1 MEFDSLNLS
10 ESVLKGIYSHG
21 FEKPSDIQA
30 RAIPVMIEG
39 KDLIAQAQSGTGKTG
54 TFSIGIL
61 QLVDTSIPRMQA
73 LVVSPTRE
81 LADQTFSVITSI
93 GKHTDINV
101 HKSVGG
107 EPVRED
113 INRLRDTEKPVHVTA
128 GTPGRV
134 IQMLEKNH
142 MDVSALKI
150 MVVDEADEMLKIGFR
165 DQLCRIFQFIPETTQ
180 VAIFSATM
188 PPEAM
193 DISKKFM
200 RDPVSILVRAE
211 QLTLE
216 GIRQY
221 MIMLHH
227 EENKF
232 ETLMDIYARVSVNQT
247 IIFCNSKRKV
257 NFLSENLVANGF
269 TVSSLHADMDTK
281 DRNEIYNQ
289 FKKGQA
295 RILVTTDVLSRGI
308 DVQGVSIVINY
319 DIPKN
324 KECYIHRI
332 GRSGRYGRKGTAINF
347 VTNEEV
353 RDMKAIERFY
363 ETQIDEMPVNFD
375 KYL

>member
-1 MEFDSLNLS
+1 
-10 ESVLKGIYSHG
+10 
-21 FEKPSDIQA
+21 
-30 RAIPVMIEG
+30 
-39 KDLIAQAQSGTGKTG
+39 
-54 TFSIGIL
+54 
-61 QLVDTSIPRMQA
+61 
-73 LVVSPTRE
+73 
-81 LADQTFSVITSI
+81 VITSI
-93 GKHTDINV
+93 GRHTGINV

-113 INRLRDTEKPVHVTA
+113 INRLRDTDKPVHVTA

-142 MDVSALKI
+142 MDVTALKI
-150 MVVDEADEMLKIGFR
+150 LVVDEADEMLKIGFR